1 MLEVLMRNTDNEL
14 IQKILTSEISESF
27 IRSSGPGGQ
36 NVNKVSSAV
45 ELRFNILSSQI
56 LPAIL
61 KSRLL
66 KNLQSEIT
74 INGEI
79 VIVARESRSQEE
91 NRKLARTKL
100 LTLIKKGLFVPK
112 VRKKS
117 KATKSSIEKRIQK
130 KQKRGEQKRLRSK
143 IY

>member
-1 MLEVLMRNTDNEL
+1 MLEALMRNTDNEL
-14 IQKILTSEISESF
+14 IQKILASEISESF

-66 KNLQSEIT
+66 KNLHSEIT

-130 KQKRGEQKRLRSK
+130 KQKRGEQKKLRSK

>member
-1 MLEVLMRNTDNEL
+1 MRNTDNEL